1 MSFNGLLLLMAGFVG
16 GLFASKHK
24 FADYDS
30 TMSKFKKAGKWVKDK
45 CTSNTKKE
53 KEATDAKN

>member
-24 FADYDS
+24 LTDYDS
-30 TMSKFKKAGKWVKDK
+30 TMGKIKKAGNWVKDK
-45 CTSNTKKE
+45 CTSKKPTE
-53 KEATDAKN
+53 KEATDAKD